1 MINALRRLFPHS
13 EEHLLMGRRGAMPA
27 SEVARADVDMLAI
40 RSAEDPH
47 AELLE
52 SFAGANGFPAGWARE
67 MFDNGA
73 SAVIAR
79 DRAAG
84 ATLAMA
90 WMTTHPFHVEEI
102 GATIDP
108 GGGVYLFGDFVAGAQ
123 RGRQLQR
130 QLVAQRL
137 GIAGSA
143 AFACTLVHPSNVA
156 SLRSYQHEGFAPGGR
171 FVRYRWHGRTWTR
184 CRSARCAAVAF
195 TLEENDRIVAS
206 VGKWSDRR

>member
-1 MINALRRLFPHS
+1 MINPLRRLFPHS
-13 EEHLLMGRRGAMPA
+13 EEHLLMGRFGAGQT
-27 SEVARADVDMLAI
+27 SETERADGDMLAI
-40 RSAEDPH
+40 RSADDPG

-52 SFAGANGFPAGWARE
+52 SFADANGFPAGWARE
-67 MFDNGA
+67 MLIDGA
-73 SAVIAR
+73 SGVIAR
-79 DRAAG
+79 DPAAG

-108 GGGVYLFGDFVAGAQ
+108 RGGVYLFGDFVAPAH
-123 RGRQLQR
+123 RGRKLQR
-130 QLVAQRL
+130 LLVAHRL
-137 GIAGSA
+137 RITGSA
-143 AFACTLVHPSNVA
+143 AFACTLVHPSNLA
-156 SLRSYQHEGFAPGGR
+156 SVRSYQHEGFEPGGR
-171 FVRYRWHGRTWTR
+171 FVRYRWRDRTWTR